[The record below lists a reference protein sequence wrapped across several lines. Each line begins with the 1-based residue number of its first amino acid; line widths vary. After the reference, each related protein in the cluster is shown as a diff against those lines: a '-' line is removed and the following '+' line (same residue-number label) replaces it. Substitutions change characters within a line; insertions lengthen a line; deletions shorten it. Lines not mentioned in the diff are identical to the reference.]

1 MFPRFVIANHTA
13 VINYVNVAFCVS
25 VVVFAQASIT
35 KYHRLGGLNN
45 RNLFSH
51 SSGGWNS
58 EGVRMVGLHAAS
70 LTSCCVLL
78 W

>member
-13 VINYVNVAFCVS
+13 VINYVSVAFCVS

-45 RNLFSH
+45 RNFFLIVQEAGILRV
-51 SSGGWNS
+51 SGWLAY
-58 EGVRMVGLHAAS
+58 M
-70 LTSCCVLL
+70 LL
-78 W
+78 A